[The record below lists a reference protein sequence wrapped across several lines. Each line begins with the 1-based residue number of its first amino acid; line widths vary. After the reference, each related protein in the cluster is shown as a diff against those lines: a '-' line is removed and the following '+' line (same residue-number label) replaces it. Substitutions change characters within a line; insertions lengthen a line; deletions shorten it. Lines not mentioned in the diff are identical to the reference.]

1 MCHPLISVII
11 PVYNVEAQLDKC
23 IQSVLTNTYSRL
35 EIICVNDGSTD
46 GSPEILRKWQARD
59 PRIIVVSHENRGL
72 PEARNSGLEV
82 MTGDYTAFIDADDW
96 VHPRY
101 FESLLDCM
109 EKNAADMVVCQA
121 QKFSPGEEIAV
132 DFDLAPQ
139 YRRMTARGFFSTY
152 FARHMVWARLIRRRD
167 AEKLRFPPEVLPQQ
181 DTLYNLRLI
190 GGWKQPVVYGT
201 ETALYFYLQR
211 PGSLIRSHTYRERL
225 EFIDWYMKNER
236 GPAHMRSGDWGW
248 MLLLQTISTTLVC
261 RYEAS
266 LHQDGKT
273 VRWTNEQL
281 RVLGEDLNKEPHV
294 PVREKWARIIMSC
307 SPRLYRRF
315 RLLNDPSLKEYERKI
330 RKTGPP
336 AAQEMR

>member
-1 MCHPLISVII
+1 MISVII
-11 PVYNVEAQLDKC
+11 PVYNVGAYLETCLRS
-23 IQSVLTNTYSRL
+23 ILSNTYGEL
-35 EIICVNDGSTD
+35 EVICVNDGSTD
-46 GSPEILRKWQARD
+46 CCPEILRKWEGRD
-59 PRIIVVSHENRGL
+59 SRIVVIDQENRGL
-72 PEARNSGLEV
+72 PGARNSGLEAAS
-82 MTGDYTAFIDADDW
+82 GDYVAFIDADDW

-121 QKFSPGEEIAV
+121 QKVDPGEEIAV
-132 DFDLAPQ
+132 DLDLAPQ
-139 YRRMTARGFFSTY
+139 YRRMTARGFFGSF
-152 FARHMVWARLIRRRD
+152 FARHMIWARLIRRRD

-181 DTLYNLRLI
+181 DTLYNLRLV

-225 EFIDWYMKNER
+225 EFIGWYMKNER
-236 GPAHMRSGDWGW
+236 GPARMRSGAWGW

-261 RYEAS
+261 RYDAS
-266 LHQDGKT
+266 LHQDGKS
-273 VRWTNEQL
+273 VRWTNDQL
-281 RVLGEDLNKEPHV
+281 RVLGEDLKKEPHV
-294 PVREKWARIIMSC
+294 PVREKLPRIIMIC

-330 RKTGPP
+330 REAGLP